1 MPAARNWAQVG
12 LHNYPSLCHY
22 STACLLKQPG
32 AISVAPFISEIR
44 IIYLVLGSFTVLG
57 VALLRIGDY
66 VDIILEKDLRTPK
79 GILLQR
85 WPRSGTESA
94 LVL

>member
-57 VALLRIGDY
+57 VALLRIGDC

>member
-1 MPAARNWAQVG
+1 MPLLYR
-12 LHNYPSLCHY
+12 
-22 STACLLKQPG
+22 LLKQPG
-32 AISVAPFISEIR
+32 VTSVAPFISEIR
-44 IIYLVLGSFTVLG
+44 IIYLVLGSFTVLC
-57 VALLRIGDY
+57 VALLRIGDC

-79 GILLQR
+79 RILLQR

>member
-1 MPAARNWAQVG
+1 MPLLYR
-12 LHNYPSLCHY
+12 
-22 STACLLKQPG
+22 LLKQPG
-32 AISVAPFISEIR
+32 VISVAPFISEIR

-57 VALLRIGDY
+57 VALLRIGDC
-66 VDIILEKDLRTPK
+66 VDIILQKDIRTPK